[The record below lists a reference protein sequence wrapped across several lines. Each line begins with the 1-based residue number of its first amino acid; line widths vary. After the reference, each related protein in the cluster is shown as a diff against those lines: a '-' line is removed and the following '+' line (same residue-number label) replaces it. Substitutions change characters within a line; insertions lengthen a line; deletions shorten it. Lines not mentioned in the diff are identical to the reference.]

1 MSEILAMI
9 LFALA
14 LSITPGP
21 VNVITLSIGVT
32 CGARAAVP
40 FVSGATVGF
49 TALLVV
55 LGLGLSQLVG
65 QAGWLLDV
73 LNIAGI
79 GFIFY
84 LGIRIAGSD
93 TAPDFSGAAVPGFCH
108 GAALQWLNPKA
119 WGACIAGIGAFGVAQ
134 SLPKLML
141 FSGLYLIVCFIGVG
155 AWAVLGQTIRRF
167 FNSPRNRR
175 LFNRGIGGGLMVLAL
190 LLLWQTYA
198 RSEYSMAMVSTTM
211 SSS

>member
-21 VNVITLSIGVT
+21 VNVITLSIGISR
-32 CGARAAVP
+32 GARAALP
-40 FVSGATVGF
+40 FVSGATIGF
-49 TALLVV
+49 VALLVL
-55 LGLGLSQLVG
+55 LGLGLSQLVD
-65 QAGWLLDV
+65 QVGWLLDA

-79 GFIFY
+79 GFILY
-84 LGIRIAGSD
+84 LGFKIARSDAAPDFAGSD
-93 TAPDFSGAAVPGFCH
+93 VPGFRA

-134 SLPKLML
+134 SLPKLMM
-141 FSGLYLIVCFIGVG
+141 FSGVYLVVCFIGVG

-167 FNSPRNRR
+167 FDTPRNRR
-175 LFNRGIGGGLMVLAL
+175 LFNRVIGGGLMVLAL
-190 LLLWQTYA
+190 FLLWQGFA
-198 RSEYSMAMVSTTM
+198 
-211 SSS
+211 

>member
-21 VNVITLSIGVT
+21 VNVITLSIGVNR
-32 CGARAAVP
+32 GARAALP
-40 FVSGATVGF
+40 FVSGATIGF

-65 QAGWLLDV
+65 QVGWFLDV

-84 LGIRIAGSD
+84 LGGKIALSES
-93 TAPDFSGAAVPGFCH
+93 APEFTTSAVPGFRH
-108 GAALQWLNPKA
+108 GATLQWLNPKA

-134 SLPKLML
+134 SLSALML
-141 FSGLYLIVCFIGVG
+141 FSGVYLVACFIGVG
-155 AWAVLGQTIRRF
+155 AWAVLGQSIRRF
-167 FNSPRNRR
+167 FDSPRNRR
-175 LFNRGIGGGLMVLAL
+175 LFNRCVGGGLMILALAL
-190 LLLWQTYA
+190 LMQAL
-198 RSEYSMAMVSTTM
+198 
-211 SSS
+211 